1 LLAVHALPTA
11 DTNKGTPEAERPSLE
26 TALSVLRPVLAGRP
40 GVRQFEHF
48 GRLERTDGPSVALPM
63 VLGRVGSDTGNT
75 QTDEALNGPTR
86 LTFVTL
92 IR

>member
-1 LLAVHALPTA
+1 MSAAWSAPTA
-11 DTNKGTPEAERPSLE
+11 HPSRSQWCSG
-26 TALSVLRPVLAGRP
+26 A
-40 GVRQFEHF
+40 Q
-48 GRLERTDGPSVALPM
+48 
-63 VLGRVGSDTGNT
+63 VGSDTGNT